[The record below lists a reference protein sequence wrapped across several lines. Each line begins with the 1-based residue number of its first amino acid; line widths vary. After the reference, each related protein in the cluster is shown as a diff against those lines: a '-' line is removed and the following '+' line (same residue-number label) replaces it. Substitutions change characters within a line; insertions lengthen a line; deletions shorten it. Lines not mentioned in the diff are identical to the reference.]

1 MVKLFT
7 NEKETKRAIK
17 AAVDQYEI
25 YRNNTLAKHKRS
37 RKNRAQNKRVKLRGN
52 S

>member
-1 MVKLFT
+1 MKLFT
-7 NEKETKRAIK
+7 NQKETNRAIK

-25 YRNNTLAKHKRS
+25 YRHNTLAKHKRS

>member
-1 MVKLFT
+1 MGNLFT
-7 NEKETKRAIK
+7 NEKEIKRALK

-25 YRNNTLAKHKRS
+25 YRNNTPAKHKRG
-37 RKNRAQNKRVKLRGN
+37 RKNRAQNQRVKLRGT